1 MSKQATQ
8 GNLAGKKI
16 AIVATD
22 GVEQSE
28 LAKPREIFDHH
39 AATTVLISLK
49 SGKIQGMKHADKG
62 DTFDVD
68 KTIDQVKADDFDALV
83 LPGGVANPDAL
94 RQNAKVVEFVTA
106 FVTARKPIAAI
117 CHGPWTLIEAN
128 AVSGK
133 TVTSWPSLK
142 TDLTNA
148 GAKWVD
154 QEVVVSDNIVTSR
167 KPDDIPAFAQKTIE
181 LITAENKLGSSPANG
196 AKLETEGLSG
206 VRSA

>member
-1 MSKQATQ
+1 MSTKTTN

-28 LAKPREIFDHH
+28 LAKPREIFDQHG
-39 AATTVLISLK
+39 ATTVLISLK

-94 RQNAKVVEFVTA
+94 RQNAKVVEFVKA
-106 FVTARKPIAAI
+106 FVTAKKPIAAI

-181 LITAENKLGSSPANG
+181 LITGENKLKTGSTNG
-196 AKLETEGLSG
+196 AKLETEDFSG
-206 VRSA
+206 VRLA